1 MPELPGEK
9 FKKYPSF
16 FCCSSFMVILT
27 LGALVLRP
35 RDVRADLNLL
45 LVVDFV
51 FCGSGLATGISK
63 INLTLIIY
71 LQLLN

>member
-1 MPELPGEK
+1 
-9 FKKYPSF
+9 
-16 FCCSSFMVILT
+16 MVILT

>member
-1 MPELPGEK
+1 
-9 FKKYPSF
+9 
-16 FCCSSFMVILT
+16 MVILT

-35 RDVRADLNLL
+35 HDVRADLNLL

-51 FCGSGLATGISK
+51 FCGSGLATGTK
-63 INLTLIIY
+63 INLILIIY